1 MLQFGFKKQLQN
13 LKAINMWLNLNE
25 EQRLNVLEQTSI
37 QLGLQNY
44 AVEKDEWVSL
54 VLKAVFQSK
63 FAPYIIFKGGTSL
76 SKAYHLINRFSEDID
91 LIIDKKYL
99 GFEEIKSN
107 MSIKRLRKASGNF
120 IINEFREELI
130 LQLTNL
136 GVPSNEY
143 QIIYNEKVDDTSD
156 PNTLEL
162 HYNSILPTLGEY
174 VKPRV
179 LIEMGARS
187 MTEPSEEKEIVSII
201 STQFSHLPFS
211 QKPFLVKVVV
221 PTRTFIEKVL
231 LLHEEFSKPLNH
243 IRSERLT
250 RHLYDLDKLMNT
262 KYASEAYSDHELFN
276 KIVEHRKNLNL
287 LRNISYENHSK
298 EKLNIIPPNEVL
310 KEWEQ
315 DYLEMQKSMIIG
327 ESKSFQHLLER
338 MQEIMLNF
346 KNSLI

>member
-13 LKAINMWLNLNE
+13 LKAVDMWLNLNE
-25 EQRLNVLEQTSI
+25 EQRLNVLEQTAI

-44 AVEKDEWVSL
+44 AVEKDEWASL

-156 PNTLEL
+156 PSTLEL
-162 HYNSILPTLGEY
+162 HYNSILPI
-174 VKPRV
+174 PWRV
-179 LIEMGARS
+179 C
-187 MTEPSEEKEIVSII
+187 
-201 STQFSHLPFS
+201 
-211 QKPFLVKVVV
+211 
-221 PTRTFIEKVL
+221 
-231 LLHEEFSKPLNH
+231 
-243 IRSERLT
+243 
-250 RHLYDLDKLMNT
+250 
-262 KYASEAYSDHELFN
+262 
-276 KIVEHRKNLNL
+276 
-287 LRNISYENHSK
+287 
-298 EKLNIIPPNEVL
+298 
-310 KEWEQ
+310 
-315 DYLEMQKSMIIG
+315 
-327 ESKSFQHLLER
+327 
-338 MQEIMLNF
+338 
-346 KNSLI
+346 